1 MDAGSKRARLL
12 FGPTSNQQVKAG
24 ITNISHNFFQL
35 DASPL
40 HPVPYLIIQ
49 LLAFKMTKKSLLRYI
64 FRHGPTAK
72 ERNEIAALK
81 DNPATREKTSTH
93 NNEPQDC
100 QPSAAAKETAEP
112 AFDFDLRFDGRQ
124 ASGLEG
130 IAKEENNGDNDD
142 ASSSSTESVA
152 TIGFDASPL
161 STAELLAATLHEAR
175 DAVHAHLESLY
186 TTLSLLDALE
196 GFSATIPVLREE
208 TKEKMKTCEE
218 QIVALHNVETMVE
231 GLPSQPK

>member
-1 MDAGSKRARLL
+1 
-12 FGPTSNQQVKAG
+12 
-24 ITNISHNFFQL
+24 
-35 DASPL
+35 
-40 HPVPYLIIQ
+40 
-49 LLAFKMTKKSLLRYI
+49 MTKKSLLRYI

-81 DNPATREKTSTH
+81 DNPATREKMSTYT
-93 NNEPQDC
+93 NEPQYC
-100 QPSAAAKETAEP
+100 QQSAAAKETAEP
-112 AFDFDLRFDGRQ
+112 AFDFDFRSDSRQ
-124 ASGLEG
+124 SSVLEG
-130 IAKEENNGDNDD
+130 NAGKENNGDNDK

-152 TIGFDASPL
+152 TIGLDACPL
-161 STAELLAATLHEAR
+161 STAELLAATLDEAR

-218 QIVALHNVETMVE
+218 KIVALHNVQTMVE
-231 GLPSQPK
+231 GLPSQPE